1 MDDDY
6 EDDDD
11 YEGYDDGW
19 LTKENYERR
28 CLHELKL
35 FFQVLRKPLD
45 SFDKIGNT

>member
-19 LTKENYERR
+19 WTKGKSERR
-28 CLHELKL
+28 CLHELKFL
-35 FFQVLRKPLD
+35 ISDSEETFGFF
-45 SFDKIGNT
+45 